1 MDIEGAGLTQV
12 DLTRR
17 PGQRSG
23 CSCCSSFMVIGLVGL
38 VVLPALAAVMRFT
51 AHRS

>member
-1 MDIEGAGLTQV
+1 MDIDGAGLAQV
-12 DLTRR
+12 NLTRR
-17 PGQRSG
+17 PGRRSG

-38 VVLPALAAVMRFT
+38 VVLPALAAVKRFP

>member
-1 MDIEGAGLTQV
+1 MDIGGAGLSRT

-23 CSCCSSFMVIGLVGL
+23 CSCCSSFMVIGMVA
-38 VVLPALAAVMRFT
+38 LPALAAAALFMVRW
-51 AHRS
+51 S

>member
-17 PGQRSG
+17 PGRRSG
-23 CSCCSSFMVIGLVGL
+23 CSCCSSFMVIGMVA
-38 VVLPALAAVMRFT
+38 LPALAAAALFMVRW
-51 AHRS
+51 S

>member
-23 CSCCSSFMVIGLVGL
+23 CSCCSSFMVIGLVGI
-38 VVLPALAAVMRFT
+38 VALPALAAVALFMVRW
-51 AHRS
+51 S